1 MLGSCCMAVACALE
15 GRGDSATPGSSTANE
30 GQRQCLA
37 RQPRSLLQAWRSPGA
52 LSRGEPSKTRAQRQ
66 GGGLCVGCA
75 REVFS
80 EQCDSSHDC
89 RLSAVCTQRSDVR
102 GRAESTQSSRR
113 DSREMHCSRLSDTSH
128 LSRCLISLRLRLW
141 SCQYTHFS
149 PGSIALRSFSS

>member
-1 MLGSCCMAVACALE
+1 MAVACALE

-128 LSRCLISLRLRLW
+128 LSRCVSSLCDCVSGRVSIPISLQDLSL
-141 SCQYTHFS
+141 SGPSAHDLI
-149 PGSIALRSFSS
+149 PG